1 VPTQDV
7 LLRLPNPLYERIK
20 QRADQAR
27 HSVEDELIDV
37 LATAVPV
44 VDELPAGLAEAVAS
58 LATLDDGDLWDAA
71 RSHMP
76 VDDAERLEELNF
88 KRQRDGLTVTEV
100 AEAATLLARYDRT
113 MLVRA
118 RAAAVLKE
126 RGHDISALMT
136 AA

>member
-1 VPTQDV
+1 MQ
-7 LLRLPNPLYERIK
+7 
-20 QRADQAR
+20 
-27 HSVEDELIDV
+27 
-37 LATAVPV
+37 
-44 VDELPAGLAEAVAS
+44 
-58 LATLDDGDLWDAA
+58 
-71 RSHMP
+71 

-88 KRQRDGLTVTEV
+88 KRQRDGLTGTEV
-100 AEAATLLARYDRT
+100 EEAATLLARYERT

>member
-1 VPTQDV
+1 MPTQDV

>member
-1 VPTQDV
+1 MTQDV
-7 LLRLPNPLYERIK
+7 LLRLPSPIYERIK
-20 QRADQAR
+20 RRADQAR
-27 HSVEDELIDV
+27 HSVEDEMIDV
-37 LATAVPV
+37 LATAASIT
-44 VDELPAGLAEAVAS
+44 DELPADLAEAVAS

-76 VDDAERLEELNF
+76 VDDAERLQELNF
-88 KRQRDGLTVTEV
+88 KRQRDGLTA
-100 AEAATLLARYDRT
+100 AEAEDAATLLARYERS

-118 RAAAVLKE
+118 RAAALLQE

>member
-71 RSHMP
+71 R
-76 VDDAERLEELNF
+76 
-88 KRQRDGLTVTEV
+88 
-100 AEAATLLARYDRT
+100 
-113 MLVRA
+113 
-118 RAAAVLKE
+118 
-126 RGHDISALMT
+126 
-136 AA
+136 